1 MTKEQQDRT
10 DRIAA
15 RCGRYDANEGH
26 GQREAWHICEES
38 DRLGIVDARGMI
50 DISGEVARRFKTSYV
65 TAYRRELATIPA
77 GVG

>member
-15 RCGRYDANEGH
+15 HCGRWDANEGYA
-26 GQREAWHICEES
+26 QRAAWHVCEQS
-38 DRLGIVDARGMI
+38 TRLGIVDAHGMI
-50 DISGEVARRFKTSYV
+50 DVSGEVARRFKLSY
-65 TAYRRELATIPA
+65 TRAYRAELATIPA